1 MRYWAKLG
9 LFLSSYF
16 PLFLIITIKNYPNYD
31 LIYCLIAVAIIS
43 IIVWGLII
51 LDTRNNPGED
61 YKILNIENRTH
72 ESLNYLAPYLI
83 AFLNFDFTKWQDIT
97 VLIIFF
103 IIIFVVYM
111 TSDLIYTNPLVTFF
125 GYKIYRIKICKSRE
139 GCEQTKEIVLMI
151 SKVKIEKN
159 TEIKLKSI
167 DEGVYLGEN
176 NG

>member
-16 PLFLIITIKNYPNYD
+16 PLFLILTIKNYPDQD
-31 LIYCLIAVAIIS
+31 LIPYLIVVAIIS
-43 IIVWGLII
+43 IIVWVLII
-51 LDTRNNPGED
+51 LDSRNNPGED
-61 YKILNIENRTH
+61 YKILKVENRTH

-83 AFLNFDFTKWQDIT
+83 AFLNFDFSKWQDTT
-97 VLIIFF
+97 VLVIFF

-125 GYKIYRIKICKSRE
+125 GYKIYRIKVCKSRE
-139 GCEQTKEIVLMI
+139 GCEETEEIVLMI
-151 SKVKIEKN
+151 AKVKIDKN

-167 DEGVYLGEN
+167 DEGVYLG
-176 NG
+176 